1 MGFCSKIKQRRI
13 LSAVFWTQN
22 YNIGSI
28 SNVII
33 TLDGLDFEVETNER
47 KYQAFQILLLF
58 YICLHT
64 LCHRLKIGGG
74 HCNGTNSKTIL
85 NKVVECS
92 EAFWIFTLVDIN
104 EWSNFWGCEW
114 NMVFSKNDFELLTSN
129 TIWTWPQVVVFLQNF
144 GIFNNALQL

>member
-28 SNVII
+28 SNVI
-33 TLDGLDFEVETNER
+33 LDGLDFEVETNER
-47 KYQAFQILLLF
+47 KYQTFQILFMVFNFVTCQNLKF
-58 YICLHT
+58 Y
-64 LCHRLKIGGG
+64 
-74 HCNGTNSKTIL
+74 NSELVPRGASTKTIL

-92 EAFWIFTLVDIN
+92 EAFWIFALVDIN
-104 EWSNFWGCEW
+104 ERSNFWGCEW
-114 NMVFSKNDFELLTSN
+114 NMVFSKDNFKLLTSN

-144 GIFNNALQL
+144 GIFDNALQF